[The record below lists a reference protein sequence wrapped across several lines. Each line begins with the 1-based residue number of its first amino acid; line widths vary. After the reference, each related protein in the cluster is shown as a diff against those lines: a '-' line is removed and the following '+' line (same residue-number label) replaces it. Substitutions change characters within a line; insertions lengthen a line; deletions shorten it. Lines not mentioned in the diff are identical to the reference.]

1 MLEPNSELQA
11 FFQGLQRFGV
21 TLGLARMRQLLDH
34 LGNPQNYVPT
44 IHVTGTNGKGSVCAY
59 LASILTACGYR
70 TGLYTSPHLITYQ
83 ERIQIDHQLIE
94 LADWW
99 RIFGQIKTIVETHH
113 IPITEFEAIT
123 ALMWLYFA
131 EKHVDIAVVEVGL
144 GGRLDATNVVTHPLV
159 TVITSIG
166 LDHQEQLGPELKDIA
181 REKAGILK
189 PNCPLVRGPV
199 PPAAAQVIDAQAQAL
214 DCPLVV
220 ITPPV
225 IQPEGVLHFQGDDY
239 YIPLAGSHQ
248 FINAQI
254 ALEVIHQL
262 RQKGWNLPVSQV
274 QQGMAQTRWPGRL
287 QWVNWQGKKIL
298 IDGAHNPQAAQVLRQ
313 YVDEHHSPPVHW
325 MIGLLQTKDAAGIL
339 HHLLRP
345 GDRVS
350 FVPIPGHRYH
360 EPAYLNDLARGLC
373 PGILSATYADMDS
386 AVAAMMPSDI
396 GVICG
401 SLYLVGQVLKSIAR
415 QS

>member
-113 IPITEFEAIT
+113 ISITEFEAIT

-298 IDGAHNPQAAQVLRQ
+298 LDGAHNPQAAQVLRQ
-313 YVDEHHSPPVHW
+313 YVDEHHFPPVHW
-325 MIGLLQTKDAAGIL
+325 MIGLLQTKDAGGIL

-360 EPAYLNDLARGLC
+360 EPAYLHNLAQGLC

-386 AVAAMMPSDI
+386 ALAAMMPSDI
-396 GVICG
+396 AVVCG
-401 SLYLVGQVLKSIAR
+401 SLYLVGQVLKSITP